1 MSASYQH
8 LPLAQ
13 VQPGM
18 VLASEL
24 LDTQGMVLLPEGTVL
39 SQAMI
44 ASLPRHGVEMLPI
57 NRVDLNT
64 VERDAE
70 EAARQARIARL
81 AVLFRHHDPDND
93 RDWSTSVLYKFIGDY
108 RLNGEPGA

>member
-24 LDTQGMVLLPEGTVL
+24 LDSHGKVLLPEGTVL
-39 SQAMI
+39 TAAML
-44 ASLPRHGVEMLPI
+44 AAMPRRGVDILPI
-57 NRVDLNT
+57 NREDLNT
-64 VERDAE
+64 VERNAE

-93 RDWSTSVLYKFIGDY
+93 RDWSTATLYKFVGDY
-108 RLNGEPGA
+108 RLGVEDAA

>member
-18 VLASEL
+18 VLSSEL
-24 LDTQGMVLLPEGTVL
+24 LDTQGQVLLPEGTVL
-39 SQAMI
+39 TETMI
-44 ASLPRHGVEMLPI
+44 AALPRHGIDMVAV
-57 NRVDLNT
+57 NRTDLNT
-64 VERDAE
+64 LERDQE

-81 AVLFRHHDPDND
+81 IHLFRHHDPDND
-93 RDWSTSVLYKFIGDY
+93 RDWSTNVLYKFVGDY